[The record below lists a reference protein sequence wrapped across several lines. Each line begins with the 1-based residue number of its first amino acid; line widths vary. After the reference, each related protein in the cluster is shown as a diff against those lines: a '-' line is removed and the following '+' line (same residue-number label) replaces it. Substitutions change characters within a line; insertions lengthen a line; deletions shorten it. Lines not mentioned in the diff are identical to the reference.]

1 MSGIHFGQAVGGRKL
16 EDLSANELRARLIR
30 AGKDVP
36 KDIKTK
42 EDGAGASPLFLC
54 LLLLKL
60 LKK

>member
-1 MSGIHFGQAVGGRKL
+1 MSGIHFGQAVGGWKL

-42 EDGAGASPLFLC
+42 EALVELV
-54 LLLLKL
+54 
-60 LKK
+60 KKYC

>member
-36 KDIKTK
+36 KDSERTPAYR
-42 EDGAGASPLFLC
+42 GGSFL
-54 LLLLKL
+54 LQREQHH
-60 LKK
+60 

>member
-1 MSGIHFGQAVGGRKL
+1 MNEIHFGKAVSGRKL

-42 EDGAGASPLFLC
+42 EELVELV
-54 LLLLKL
+54 
-60 LKK
+60 KKYC

>member
-1 MSGIHFGQAVGGRKL
+1 MSGIHFGQAVSGRKI

-42 EDGAGASPLFLC
+42 EELVEMVNKYC
-54 LLLLKL
+54 
-60 LKK
+60 

>member
-36 KDIKTK
+36 KDSERTPTYR
-42 EDGAGASPLFLC
+42 GGRLLAG
-54 LLLLKL
+54 
-60 LKK
+60 

>member
-1 MSGIHFGQAVGGRKL
+1 MSGIHFGQAVEGRKL

-42 EDGAGASPLFLC
+42 EELVELV
-54 LLLLKL
+54 
-60 LKK
+60 KKYC

>member
-30 AGKDVP
+30 AGKEVS

-42 EDGAGASPLFLC
+42 EELVELV
-54 LLLLKL
+54 
-60 LKK
+60 KKYC